1 MSEVRSRIP
10 FDNST
15 GKYRASWQPT
25 QEDQVSHQTNPNSLL
40 NRQTDS

>member
-15 GKYRASWQPT
+15 GNYRASWQPT
-25 QEDQVSHQTNPNSLL
+25 QEDQVSTSHLAFCGLQSHM
-40 NRQTDS
+40 